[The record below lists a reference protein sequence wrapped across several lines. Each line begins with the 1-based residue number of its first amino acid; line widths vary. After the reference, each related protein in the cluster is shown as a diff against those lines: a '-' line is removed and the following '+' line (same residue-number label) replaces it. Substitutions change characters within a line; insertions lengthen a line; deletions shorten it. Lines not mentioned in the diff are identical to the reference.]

1 MDILRNI
8 EKKLLIIL
16 SDKDKIDIS
25 KINNLKGDIRVYVED
40 IDKKREIITGKKNK
54 YIELYH
60 SKRLNNEEK
69 YEKYLIEKENLM
81 SNLIKHKNKSA
92 LHDYLNQKLEY
103 NANIPDIY
111 TYENIS
117 LHEERPTRDPTK
129 INANPVK
136 LPSKPKQKEVKEEKP
151 DKECPEGKEINPV
164 TKRCVKICDKDKI
177 RNQLT
182 GKCEKIKTKK
192 TDKVDK
198 VDKVD
203 KECPE
208 GKEINPITKRCIK
221 ICDKDKTRN
230 PKTGKCEKIKK

>member
-1 MDILRNI
+1 
-8 EKKLLIIL
+8 
-16 SDKDKIDIS
+16 
-25 KINNLKGDIRVYVED
+25 
-40 IDKKREIITGKKNK
+40 
-54 YIELYH
+54 
-60 SKRLNNEEK
+60 
-69 YEKYLIEKENLM
+69 M

-103 NANIPDIY
+103 NVNIPDIY

-177 RNQLT
+177 RNPKT
-182 GKCEKIKTKK
+182 GKCEKPEKPEKPEKHEKPEKPIKPIKPEKPKK
-192 TDKVDK
+192 SEKPEK
-198 VDKVD
+198 SE

-208 GKEINPITKRCIK
+208 GKEINPVTKRCVK
-221 ICDKDKTRN
+221 ICDKDKVRN